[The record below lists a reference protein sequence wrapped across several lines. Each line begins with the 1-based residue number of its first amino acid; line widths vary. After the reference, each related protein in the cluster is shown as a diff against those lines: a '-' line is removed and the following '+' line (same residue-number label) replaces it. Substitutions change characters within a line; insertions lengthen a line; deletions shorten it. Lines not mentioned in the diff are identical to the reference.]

1 MRLQG
6 CTTPVQGSPR
16 GVLALGPVMDRA
28 GCGFTEDETSAIG
41 EQNDDLGVIFVNKMN
56 SVGALPCFEQLF
68 CVEFIVPLR

>member
-1 MRLQG
+1 
-6 CTTPVQGSPR
+6 
-16 GVLALGPVMDRA
+16 MDRA